1 MANEVYHNYTTGETL
16 YFCVFKTT
24 GNVFLSNGESDE
36 AWGTGARDADSY
48 DMAMTEA
55 GSSGYYTGDF
65 DASIAVGVYRVCV
78 YLQAGANPADSDLA
92 LAEGV
97 MYWDGSA
104 EINMTTLDTT
114 IEDDVIGT
122 GGDTLEDLS
131 DQMDVLSSQKSQ
143 VLNVYDDRK

>member
-1 MANEVYHNYTTGETL
+1 MANEVYHNYTTASTL
-16 YFCVFKTT
+16 YFCVFTSA
-24 GNVFLSNGESDE
+24 GNVFLSNGESSE
-36 AWGTGARDADSY
+36 LWGTAGRTADDY
-48 DMAMTEA
+48 HMGMAENGGGGHFVGT
-55 GSSGYYTGDF
+55 F
-65 DASIAVGVYRVCV
+65 DASIAAGVYRVCV

>member
-1 MANEVYHNYTTGETL
+1 
-16 YFCVFKTT
+16 
-24 GNVFLSNGESDE
+24 
-36 AWGTGARDADSY
+36 
-48 DMAMTEA
+48 
-55 GSSGYYTGDF
+55 
-65 DASIAVGVYRVCV
+65 
-78 YLQAGANPADSDLA
+78 
-92 LAEGV
+92 
-97 MYWDGSA
+97 MYWDGIA